1 MTRDANMKP
10 SVFERHLQTGIQLIL
25 VGLLGWAGLKLV
37 TLGEDNAV
45 LRERIAYQ
53 GEQIISLRRD
63 IREWSNLYQRK
74 SAAEQ
79 RANEVNERFDA
90 IDQRLSALEEAR

>member
-1 MTRDANMKP
+1 MTRDADMKP
-10 SVFERHLQTGIQLIL
+10 SRFERHLQTGIQMIL
-25 VGLLGWAGLKLV
+25 VLLLGWAGLKLV

-79 RANEVNERFDA
+79 RANEVNERFDV
-90 IDQRLSALEEAR
+90 IDQRLSALEEVR